1 MEDLKTK
8 AGNLTESI
16 TDYIQTYYK
25 LSILKVADKST
36 SIAAIAVAVLAAAFL
51 GLFVL
56 FFGGI
61 ALGIW
66 LGHLLENTVLG
77 FVLVAGFFLVM
88 LIVVLVLRKKL
99 IFPIIRNKI
108 INKIYEEAD

>member
-1 MEDLKTK
+1 MEELKTK

-25 LSILKVADKST
+25 LNVLKIADKST
-36 SIAAIAVAVLAAAFL
+36 SAAATIVAVVAVVFL
-51 GLFVL
+51 GAFVL
-56 FFGGI
+56 LFGGI
-61 ALGIW
+61 ALGLW
-66 LGHLLENTVLG
+66 LGQLMEDMVLG
-77 FVLVAGFFLVM
+77 FVLVAGFFMVILVILVM
-88 LIVVLVLRKKL
+88 LRKKL